1 MPSMDGEPWPPCGAT
16 RTRTGVRTLRA
27 TLSVWARALQT
38 RRFAGVCDS
47 QAGRVGGGGTLA
59 RENVKIASH
68 TPKSLM
74 HLGQGE
80 RLSSSM
86 KGQVATPRTAVKSK
100 FATVSESKGTSF
112 ERPAPQRMQ
121 CYTYVERVAVGAKVG
136 CGSASSRWRC

>member
-16 RTRTGVRTLRA
+16 AHAQALERCTRLCLCWGSGASDEEVCGR
-27 TLSVWARALQT
+27 V
-38 RRFAGVCDS
+38 RFAGGES
-47 QAGRVGGGGTLA
+47 LGGGDTLA
-59 RENVKIASH
+59 REKVKIASH

-86 KGQVATPRTAVKSK
+86 KGQVATPRTVVKSK

-112 ERPAPQRMQ
+112 ERPAPHRMQ
-121 CYTYVERVAVGAKVG
+121 C
-136 CGSASSRWRC
+136 